1 MTKNYCLLFA
11 FLLFISACFWQ
22 CSTEKKVEKNTQVT
36 ENENVKKDLSRY
48 PNKDSELA
56 LLMRGMYEDTEKVQ
70 KAIKEKRL
78 PEDFR
83 EKFKKMHSAQ
93 ATKPEVKDAAFEG
106 MGNHFLDKMN
116 AVYEA
121 KTQKTQIE
129 AFNLMLNACVSCHQV
144 VCPGPIK
151 KIKRLTI

>member
-1 MTKNYCLLFA
+1 MTKNNLLLLAVLLFV
-11 FLLFISACFWQ
+11 SVCFWQ
-22 CSTEKKVEKNTQVT
+22 CSAEQKAETTQ
-36 ENENVKKDLSRY
+36 NEDMKKDLTRY
-48 PNKDSELA
+48 PNEDSELA
-56 LLMRGMYEDTEKVQ
+56 LLMRGMYEDTEKIQ
-70 KAIKEKRL
+70 KALKEKRL

-83 EKFKKMHSAQ
+83 EKFKKLHTAQ

-121 KTQKTQIE
+121 KTQESQIQ

-151 KIKRLTI
+151 RIKKLTI